1 MSYIPCR
8 ERTFPL
14 WLSYD
19 FEEHFSTYLYW
30 LKHFLERLGLDQALA
45 LWQQTF
51 TDYDEALLSQI
62 LSQEWQKDEEHRA
75 EEVEEYISGQLAK
88 MFPLPVGGVSSE
100 EAREIIEN
108 TPPFL
113 QILQRFPTLDV
124 MREISTYE
132 ALHLFRDGLA
142 LLAETM
148 INRFGKAGELMVYD
162 AMLAE
167 LAGKQLQKVSVEEF
181 MTGRLTRFSSE
192 PEEADQFT
200 AGLEVEVVRGSE
212 TEVVTL
218 VKECEWARYFQE
230 RHPGVGYLL
239 ACSLD
244 NAAYESF
251 NERIHLQRSYTLMEG
266 GEICDFRVYATEA
279 SIPKDQAG

>member
-1 MSYIPCR
+1 M
-8 ERTFPL
+8 E
-14 WLSYD
+14 
-19 FEEHFSTYLYW
+19 
-30 LKHFLERLGLDQALA
+30 
-45 LWQQTF
+45 
-51 TDYDEALLSQI
+51 
-62 LSQEWQKDEEHRA
+62 
-75 EEVEEYISGQLAK
+75 
-88 MFPLPVGGVSSE
+88 GVSSE

-113 QILQRFPTLDV
+113 QILQRFPKLDV

-167 LAGKQLQKVSVEEF
+167 LAGEQQQKVSVEEF
-181 MTGRLTRFSSE
+181 MTRRLTRFSSE
-192 PEEADQFT
+192 PEKADQFT
-200 AGLEVEVVRGSE
+200 AGLEVVRGSE
-212 TEVVTL
+212 IEVVKL

-266 GEICDFRVYATEA
+266 DEVCDFRVYAAEA
-279 SIPKDQAG
+279 AVTQDQAG